1 MNNEKAKQY
10 IMNLYKAVDNKDLY
24 YLKEH
29 MADDVNFRIG
39 NFETFTD
46 NNTALAANEQFFSS
60 INSMSHT
67 LENVWVVE
75 NTIISNGTVDY
86 IRLDGSEHAAYF
98 STVLNVVDNKIAD
111 YFVYADISA
120 L

>member
-1 MNNEKAKQY
+1 MNNENAKQF
-10 IMNLYKAVDNKDLY
+10 IMTLYKAFDNKELN

-29 MADDVNFRIG
+29 MTDDVNFRIG
-39 NFETFTD
+39 NFETLAD
-46 NNTALAANEQFFSS
+46 KDTALAANEQFFSS
-60 INSMSHT
+60 IHSMSHT
-67 LENVWVVE
+67 LDNVWVVE

-98 STVLNVVDNKIAD
+98 STVLTMVDNRIAD